1 MPCWS
6 KSKLKK
12 STKAKKHRE
21 QKSLE
26 RTTYQT
32 IQESGTIELEHNAQ
46 EHLAEGDQE
55 NGTSPEEYVIWLPPQ
70 RNEITLYHYTNA
82 EGYDAILASGV
93 VLGGP
98 GACGTG
104 VVKLIV
110 FGVVLFLPPSFV
122 VVL

>member
-46 EHLAEGDQE
+46 EHLAQEDQE
-55 NGTSPEEYVIWLPPQ
+55 NGTSSEEDPRNYLPSF
-70 RNEITLYHYTNA
+70 RGLHLSYADEITLYHYTSA
-82 EGYDAILASGV
+82 TGYYAIMASGV
-93 VLGGP
+93 VLRGP
-98 GACGTG
+98 GVCGTG
-104 VVKLIV
+104 MGYKL
-110 FGVVLFLPPSFV
+110 LWDN
-122 VVL
+122 